1 MAWTEH
7 SIDRFIALQL
17 NWFEWNQSITI
28 KVEIDFNNYFL
39 CDFYLNSTLIQIE
52 FLLWMLRTDSEL
64 ENSFEIF

>member
-1 MAWTEH
+1 MALTEH

-17 NWFEWNQSITI
+17 NSFEWNQSITI

-39 CDFYLNSTLIQIE
+39 CDFYLNSTLIQIQ